1 MPKLIVTEKQLSA
14 IQLFKEGFEK
24 TPADLNTEVS
34 NIIKATLSLTVK
46 DMLVTPE
53 RVEQLKQESS
63 KLMNELVNYPDD
75 SVYESLW
82 PKTSTIDL
90 IIEYLDNI
98 TGLVEKFGVDVVL
111 N

>member
-1 MPKLIVTEKQLSA
+1 MPKLIVTEKQLST

-24 TPADLNTEVS
+24 TPSALNTEAS

-53 RVEQLKQESS
+53 RVAQLKEESS
-63 KLMNELVNYPDD
+63 RLMKDLVNYPDD
-75 SVYESLW
+75 SVYETLW
-82 PKTSTIDL
+82 PKASTIDL

-98 TGLVEKFGVDVVL
+98 TGLVEKFGVEDVL
-111 N
+111 D